1 MDSRRRRTQA
11 GTVFNCVTALV
22 SILVQD
28 CGKIMSRRHGF
39 REHLHLAVEG
49 RQKKVLVPVCLHV
62 EAQDAAWWGNHK
74 HVTKPDILTL
84 LAENMQA
91 IESKYWLSCGNLAGG
106 QDTDTPPGGTA
117 DSDLYVMDPSRGQA
131 ASSSSLS
138 SASSVAAAAAVGKSS
153 QVQARPTRLEG
164 CTDCVLAYT
173 VSSNTP
179 KYSVLTLRNSGSI
192 RGGSS
197 GSSSSMASASKD
209 SNNMY
214 LENNMSSFAISVW

>member
-1 MDSRRRRTQA
+1 MSHRR
-11 GTVFNCVTALV
+11 
-22 SILVQD
+22 
-28 CGKIMSRRHGF
+28 GF

-62 EAQDAAWWGNHK
+62 EAQDAAWWENHK

-106 QDTDTPPGGTA
+106 QDTDAPAGTA

-138 SASSVAAAAAVGKSS
+138 SASSVAAAVAVVKSS
-153 QVQARPTRLEG
+153 QVQAWPTRLEG
-164 CTDCVLAYT
+164 CTDCVLA
-173 VSSNTP
+173 
-179 KYSVLTLRNSGSI
+179 
-192 RGGSS
+192 
-197 GSSSSMASASKD
+197 
-209 SNNMY
+209 
-214 LENNMSSFAISVW
+214 